1 MPMFG
6 GRGYSPRVSHP
17 NYAGGL
23 AQLGQT
29 IGQGIQRGQKDAK
42 FKDWKSGVHAV
53 EEDSG
58 GDENLILEA
67 LWRGSEL
74 EDPRANAVMQQLIPQ
89 YQGVLDQRAAAEE
102 AARAD
107 AERNKN
113 FDRAQQIAAGG
124 DRVGAIQWLV
134 RQGMDAG
141 DATRAFPEEK
151 DPRTTLQKNY
161 DAAVKQGYPGTLMD
175 YQKDTRPGGDTILL
189 GDGPRGTGLAYDAVN
204 QMEPKKDFS
213 FRWKDPND
221 TSQGIVRD
229 EYGLPKQFPLPGTE
243 GTVSEAEAKQNN
255 ILFAG
260 ERIMET
266 VTPEMLE
273 AQGGLFNH
281 IATQIPWG
289 AGNYLLDSDFQIG
302 RVAISRFVESLLRQ
316 ATGAATN
323 ADELKTYRED
333 YGPLP
338 GDKPETVKWK
348 LEQLVGKVQASQRQ
362 AGQDVTAKL
371 PEQWGRLWGK
381 GEGSEAAPAA
391 PAAPLDPGVAEKVRA
406 IAGAGGG
413 ASPTQRVQQMTP
425 EQLAARKA
433 QLMAKAGA
441 G

>member
-1 MPMFG
+1 MD
-6 GRGYSPRVSHP
+6 RRTRISR
-17 NYAGGL
+17 
-23 AQLGQT
+23 
-29 IGQGIQRGQKDAK
+29 IGSRASK
-42 FKDWKSGVHAV
+42 AV

-67 LWRGSEL
+67 LWRGAEL
-74 EDPRANAVMQQLIPQ
+74 EDPRANAVMQHLIPQ
-89 YQGVLDQRAAAEE
+89 YQGVLDQRAAAQ
-102 AARAD
+102 AAAAED
-107 AERNKN
+107 AKKKQIY
-113 FDRAQQIAAGG
+113 AAAKQIAQRGENQ
-124 DRVGAIQWLV
+124 GA
-134 RQGMDAG
+134 RQHMLQEGIP
-141 DATRAFPEEK
+141 ATEVNAAFPEEK
-151 DPRTTLQKNY
+151 DNTTTDQRNY
-161 DAAVKQGYPGTLMD
+161 RLAVEQGYPGTFMD
-175 YQKDTRPGGDTILL
+175 YKKALRPSGDTFNL
-189 GDGPRGTGLAYDAVN
+189 GDPPRTTGLAYDAEN

-229 EYGLPKQFPLPGTE
+229 EYGLPKQFAMPGTE
-243 GTVSEAEAKQNN
+243 GTVSESEAKANN

-323 ADELKTYRED
+323 ADELQTYRED

-391 PAAPLDPGVAEKVRA
+391 PAAPLDPGVAERVRA

-413 ASPTQRVQQMTP
+413 ATQKVRQMTP

>member
-42 FKDWKSGVHAV
+42 FKDWKSGVKAV

-67 LWRGSEL
+67 LWRGAEL

-141 DATRAFPEEK
+141 DATKAFPEEK
-151 DPRTTLQKNY
+151 DDRTADIKNFEF
-161 DAAVKQGYPGTLMD
+161 AQKQGFTGSFEDFKTLS
-175 YQKDTRPGGDTILL
+175 RPSNTFNL
-189 GDGPRGTGLAYDAVN
+189 GDGPRPTGLTYDADS
-204 QMEPKKDFS
+204 QMEPKKDYS
-213 FRWKDPND
+213 FTWVDPSD
-221 TSQGIVRD
+221 PSKGLVRD
-229 EYGLPKQFPLPGTE
+229 EQGRPKQSPLPGTE
-243 GTVSEAEAKQNN
+243 GALPEPEVKLAN
-255 ILFAG
+255 IRSAG
-260 ERIMET
+260 ERFLET

-273 AQGGLFNH
+273 EQSFGLNH
-281 IATQIPWG
+281 LATLLPLG
-289 AGNYLLDSDFQIG
+289 SGNYLVNSDFQIG
-302 RVAISRFVESLLRQ
+302 RTAMSRFTESLLRQ
-316 ATGAATN
+316 ASGAATPD
-323 ADELKTYRED
+323 DEVERYRTD
-333 YGPLP
+333 YSPVP

-348 LEQLVGKVQASQRQ
+348 LEQLVGKVQDAQRQ

-371 PEQWGRLWGK
+371 PEQWGRLWG
-381 GEGSEAAPAA
+381 EVPEAPAA
-391 PAAPLDPGVAEKVRA
+391 PVDPGVAERIRA
-406 IAGAGGG
+406 IAGGG
-413 ASPTQRVQQMTP
+413 ATQRVRQMTP

-433 QLMAKAGA
+433 ELMAKAGA

>member
-29 IGQGIQRGQKDAK
+29 IGQGIQRGQKDAH
-42 FKDWKSGVHAV
+42 FKDWKSGVQAV
-53 EEDSG
+53 TEDSG

-74 EDPRANAVMQQLIPQ
+74 EDPRANAVMSHLIPQ
-89 YQGVLDQRAAAEE
+89 YQGILDQRAAAE
-102 AARAD
+102 AAAAED
-107 AERNKN
+107 AKKKQIY
-113 FDRAQQIAAGG
+113 AAAKQIAQRGENQ
-124 DRVGAIQWLV
+124 GA
-134 RQGMDAG
+134 RQHMLQEGIPA
-141 DATRAFPEEK
+141 AEVNAAFPEEK
-151 DPRTTLQKNY
+151 DNTTTDQRNY
-161 DAAVKQGYPGTLMD
+161 RLAVEQGYPGTFMD
-175 YQKDTRPGGDTILL
+175 YKKALRPSGDTILL

-221 TSQGIVRD
+221 PSQGIVRD
-229 EYGLPKQFPLPGTE
+229 EYGLPKQFAMPGTE
-243 GTVSEAEAKQNN
+243 GTVSESEAKANN

-391 PAAPLDPGVAEKVRA
+391 PAAPLDPGVAERVRA

>member
-42 FKDWKSGVHAV
+42 FKNWKSGVHAV

-67 LWRGSEL
+67 LWRGAEL

-141 DATRAFPEEK
+141 DATKAFPEEK
-151 DPRTTLQKNY
+151 DNTTTDQRNY
-161 DAAVKQGYPGTLMD
+161 RLAVEQGYPGTFMD
-175 YQKDTRPGGDTILL
+175 YKKALRPSGDTILL

-221 TSQGIVRD
+221 TSQGIIRD
-229 EYGLPKQFPLPGTE
+229 EYGLPKQFALPGTE
-243 GTVSEAEAKQNN
+243 GTASEAETKLTN
-255 ILFAG
+255 IRSAG
-260 ERIMET
+260 ERFLET

-273 AQGGLFNH
+273 EQGGYLNH
-281 IATQIPWG
+281 LATMLPLG
-289 AGNYLLDSDFQIG
+289 GGNYLVNADFQIG
-302 RVAISRFVESLLRQ
+302 RTAMSRFTESLLRQ
-316 ATGAATN
+316 ASGAATPD
-323 ADELKTYRED
+323 DEVERYRVD
-333 YGPLP
+333 YSPIP

-348 LEQLVGKVQASQRQ
+348 LEQLVGKVQDAQRQ

-371 PEQWGRLWGK
+371 PEKWGRLWG
-381 GEGSEAAPAA
+381 EESEAPAA
-391 PAAPLDPGVAEKVRA
+391 PVDPGVAERIRA
-406 IAGAGGG
+406 IAGGG
-413 ASPTQRVQQMTP
+413 ATQRVRQMTP

-433 QLMAKAGA
+433 ELMAKAGA